1 MSFVNQ
7 NHAPA
12 AADGWLHC
20 CQCRVPRE
28 SRHVNPPLL
37 ATQPLCRV
45 ALQCVSHSVKF
56 TRYYTNITDK
66 ERKIAVFHVITG
78 LIALYVIWRLVWRL
92 RVGVP
97 VKRTLAVLVLLAS
110 QHHLIT
116 RTFFGTMASPEVP
129 AFVLMFLGWAFGAL
143 LIAAFLLLAIDL
155 LGVVGRFLSRPAGNV
170 LLNNMALRGGIAV
183 VALGLAA
190 IGVWEAVR
198 VPEVRTVEVEL
209 KQLPPELDGFRLVQ
223 LTDLHASR
231 LLQRPWMATVVAKTN
246 ALKPDLTVITGDLA
260 DGTVSARYEDMEP
273 LRNLSAPHGVFAIV
287 GNHEYYVEYTQWVQ
301 RLSALGLRLLLN
313 EHVSIGRDNATFVLA
328 GITDRTAADFQ
339 QPLPDTGAALNG
351 ISPDSAVVLLSH
363 RPTGAKENARAGADL
378 QLSGHTHGGQILG
391 MHWVTQLANEGY
403 VSGSYDVDGMH
414 LYVSNG
420 AGLWNGFPIRLGKR
434 AEITQFI
441 LRSSSL

>member
-1 MSFVNQ
+1 ME
-7 NHAPA
+7 
-12 AADGWLHC
+12 L
-20 CQCRVPRE
+20 
-28 SRHVNPPLL
+28 RHVNLHLL
-37 ATQPLCRV
+37 ATQHLYRV
-45 ALQCVSHSVKF
+45 DLQCVSHSVKF
-56 TRYYTNITDK
+56 TRQYTDITDK
-66 ERKIAVFHVITG
+66 ERKTAVFHVITG

-97 VKRTLAVLVLLAS
+97 VKRILAVLVLLAS

-129 AFVLMFLGWAFGAL
+129 AFVLMLLGWAFGAL
-143 LIAAFLLLAIDL
+143 LISAFLLLAIDL
-155 LGVVGRFLSRPAGNV
+155 LGIVGRLLSRSVGQT
-170 LLNNMALRGGIAV
+170 LLNNMVLRGGMAV
-183 VALGLAA
+183 VAMGLAA

-209 KQLPPELDGFRLVQ
+209 KQLPPALDGFRLVQ

-231 LLQRPWMATVVAKTN
+231 LLQRPWMEAVVAKTN

-260 DGTVSARYEDMEP
+260 DGTVSARHDDMEP
-273 LRNLSAPHGVFAIV
+273 LRNLTAPHGVFAIV

-301 RLSALGLRLLLN
+301 RLNALGLRMLLN
-313 EHVSIGRDNATFVLA
+313 ENVPIGRDNAAFVLA

-339 QPLPDTGAALNG
+339 QLLPDTAAALSG
-351 ISPDSAVVLLSH
+351 IAPDTAVVLLSH

-378 QLSGHTHGGQILG
+378 QLSGHTHGGQVLG

-441 LRSSSL
+441 LRSPSL

>member
-1 MSFVNQ
+1 ME
-7 NHAPA
+7 
-12 AADGWLHC
+12 W
-20 CQCRVPRE
+20 
-28 SRHVNPPLL
+28 RHVNLHLL
-37 ATQPLCRV
+37 ATQHLYRV
-45 ALQCVSHSVKF
+45 DLQCVRHSVKF
-56 TRYYTNITDK
+56 TRQYTDITDK
-66 ERKIAVFHVITG
+66 ERKLAVFHVITG

-97 VKRTLAVLVLLAS
+97 VKRILALLLLLVS

-143 LIAAFLLLAIDL
+143 LISAFLLLAIDL
-155 LGVVGRFLSRPAGNV
+155 IGVVGRLLSRSAGQV
-170 LLNNMALRGGIAV
+170 LLNNMVLRGGIFV
-183 VALGLAA
+183 VAMGLTA

-209 KQLPPELDGFRLVQ
+209 KQLPPALDGFRLVQ

-231 LLQRPWMATVVAKTN
+231 LLQRPWMEAVVAKTN

-260 DGTVSARYEDMEP
+260 DGTVSARHDDMEP
-273 LRNLSAPHGVFAIV
+273 LRNLTAPHGVFAIV

-301 RLSALGLRLLLN
+301 RLNTLGLRMLLN
-313 EHVSIGRDNATFVLA
+313 ENVSIERDNAAFVLA

-339 QPLPDTGAALNG
+339 QLLPDTAAALSG
-351 ISPDSAVVLLSH
+351 IAPDTAVVLLSH
-363 RPTGAKENARAGADL
+363 RPTGAKENARAGVDL
-378 QLSGHTHGGQILG
+378 QLSGHTHGGQVLG

-403 VSGSYDVDGMH
+403 VSGGYDVDGMH

-441 LRSSSL
+441 LRSPSR

>member
-1 MSFVNQ
+1 M
-7 NHAPA
+7 
-12 AADGWLHC
+12 
-20 CQCRVPRE
+20 E
-28 SRHVNPPLL
+28 SRHVNPPLP

-45 ALQCVSHSVKF
+45 ALQCVRHSVKF
-56 TRYYTNITDK
+56 TRYYTDITDK
-66 ERKIAVFHVITG
+66 ERKTSVFHIITG

-92 RVGVP
+92 RVSMS
-97 VKRTLAVLVLLAS
+97 VKCILAVLVLLAS

-129 AFVLMFLGWAFGAL
+129 AFVLMLLGWAFGAL

-155 LGVVGRFLSRPAGNV
+155 LGVASRFLFRPAGNV
-170 LLNNMALRGGIAV
+170 LLNNMAQRGGIAV
-183 VALGLAA
+183 VAMGLAA

-198 VPEVRTVEVEL
+198 VPEVRTVEVKL

-231 LLQRPWMATVVAKTN
+231 LLQRPWIATVVAQTN

-260 DGTVSARYEDMEP
+260 DGTVSARHEDMEP
-273 LRNLSAPHGVFAIV
+273 LRNLTAPHGVFAIV

-301 RLSALGLRLLLN
+301 RLNALGLRLLLN

-351 ISPDSAVVLLSH
+351 VSPDSAVVLLSH
-363 RPTGAKENARAGADL
+363 RPTGAKENSRAGADL
-378 QLSGHTHGGQILG
+378 QLSGHTHGGQVLG

>member
-1 MSFVNQ
+1 M
-7 NHAPA
+7 
-12 AADGWLHC
+12 
-20 CQCRVPRE
+20 
-28 SRHVNPPLL
+28 
-37 ATQPLCRV
+37 
-45 ALQCVSHSVKF
+45 
-56 TRYYTNITDK
+56 
-66 ERKIAVFHVITG
+66 FHVITG

-97 VKRTLAVLVLLAS
+97 VKRILALLLLLVS

-143 LIAAFLLLAIDL
+143 LISAFLLVAIDL
-155 LGVVGRFLSRPAGNV
+155 IGVVGRLLSRSAGQV
-170 LLNNMALRGGIAV
+170 LLNNMALRGGVFV
-183 VALGLAA
+183 VAMGLAA

-209 KQLPPELDGFRLVQ
+209 KQLPPALDGFRLVQ

-231 LLQRPWMATVVAKTN
+231 LLQRPWMEAVVAKTN

-260 DGTVSARYEDMEP
+260 DGTVSARHDDMEP
-273 LRNLSAPHGVFAIV
+273 LRNLTAPHGVFAIV

-301 RLSALGLRLLLN
+301 RLNTLGLRMLLN
-313 EHVSIGRDNATFVLA
+313 ENVSIERDNAAFVLA

-339 QPLPDTGAALNG
+339 QLLPDTAAALSG
-351 ISPDSAVVLLSH
+351 IAPDTAVVLLSH
-363 RPTGAKENARAGADL
+363 RPTGAKENARAGVDL
-378 QLSGHTHGGQILG
+378 QLSGHTHGGQVLG

-403 VSGSYDVDGMH
+403 VSGGYDVDGMH

-441 LRSSSL
+441 LRSPSR

>member
-1 MSFVNQ
+1 M
-7 NHAPA
+7 
-12 AADGWLHC
+12 
-20 CQCRVPRE
+20 
-28 SRHVNPPLL
+28 
-37 ATQPLCRV
+37 
-45 ALQCVSHSVKF
+45 
-56 TRYYTNITDK
+56 
-66 ERKIAVFHVITG
+66 FHVITG

-97 VKRTLAVLVLLAS
+97 VKRILALLLLLVS

-143 LIAAFLLLAIDL
+143 LISAFLLLAIDL
-155 LGVVGRFLSRPAGNV
+155 IGVVGRLLSRSAGQV
-170 LLNNMALRGGIAV
+170 LLNNMALRGGIFV
-183 VALGLAA
+183 VAMGLAA

-209 KQLPPELDGFRLVQ
+209 KQLPPALDGFRLVQ

-231 LLQRPWMATVVAKTN
+231 LLQRPWMEAVVAKTN

-260 DGTVSARYEDMEP
+260 DGTVSARHDDMEP
-273 LRNLSAPHGVFAIV
+273 LRNLTAPHGVFAIV

-301 RLSALGLRLLLN
+301 RLNTLGLRMLLN
-313 EHVSIGRDNATFVLA
+313 ENVSIERDNAAFVLA

-339 QPLPDTGAALNG
+339 QLLPDTAAALSG
-351 ISPDSAVVLLSH
+351 IATDTAVVLLSH
-363 RPTGAKENARAGADL
+363 RPTGAKENARAGVDL
-378 QLSGHTHGGQILG
+378 QLSGHTHGGQVLG

-403 VSGSYDVDGMH
+403 VSGGYDVDGMH

-441 LRSSSL
+441 LRSPSR

>member
-1 MSFVNQ
+1 M
-7 NHAPA
+7 
-12 AADGWLHC
+12 
-20 CQCRVPRE
+20 E
-28 SRHVNPPLL
+28 SRHVNPPLPV
-37 ATQPLCRV
+37 TQPLCRV
-45 ALQCVSHSVKF
+45 ALQCVRHSVKF
-56 TRYYTNITDK
+56 TRYYTDITDK
-66 ERKIAVFHVITG
+66 ERKTSVFHIITG

-92 RVGVP
+92 RVSIS
-97 VKRTLAVLVLLAS
+97 VKRILAVLVLLAS

-129 AFVLMFLGWAFGAL
+129 AFVLMLLGWAFGAL

-155 LGVVGRFLSRPAGNV
+155 LGVASRFLFRPAGNV
-170 LLNNMALRGGIAV
+170 LLKNMALRGGIAV
-183 VALGLAA
+183 VAMGLAA

-198 VPEVRTVEVEL
+198 VPEVRTVEVKL

-231 LLQRPWMATVVAKTN
+231 LLQRPWIATVVAQTN

-260 DGTVSARYEDMEP
+260 DGTVSARHEDMEP
-273 LRNLSAPHGVFAIV
+273 LRNLTAPHGVFAIV

-301 RLSALGLRLLLN
+301 RLNALGLRLLLN

-351 ISPDSAVVLLSH
+351 VSPNSAVVLLSH

-378 QLSGHTHGGQILG
+378 QLSGHTHGGQVLG

>member
-1 MSFVNQ
+1 MAGFTVFSAVY
-7 NHAPA
+7 
-12 AADGWLHC
+12 
-20 CQCRVPRE
+20 RRE

-37 ATQPLCRV
+37 ATQPLYRV

-56 TRYYTNITDK
+56 TRYYTHITDK
-66 ERKIAVFHVITG
+66 ERKIAVFHAITG

-92 RVGVP
+92 HVGVP
-97 VKRTLAVLVLLAS
+97 VKRMLAVLVLLAS

-129 AFVLMFLGWAFGAL
+129 AFVLMLLGWAFGAL

-155 LGVVGRFLSRPAGNV
+155 LGVVGRFLSRSAGNV

-183 VALGLAA
+183 VAMGLAA

-198 VPEVRTVEVEL
+198 VPEVRTVEVKL

-231 LLQRPWMATVVAKTN
+231 LLQRPWIATVVAQTN

-260 DGTVSARYEDMEP
+260 DGTVSARHEDMEP
-273 LRNLSAPHGVFAIV
+273 LRNLTAPHGVFAIV

-301 RLSALGLRLLLN
+301 RLNALGLRLLLN

-363 RPTGAKENARAGADL
+363 RPTGAKENARAGANL
-378 QLSGHTHGGQILG
+378 QLSGHTHGGQVLG

>member
-1 MSFVNQ
+1 ME
-7 NHAPA
+7 
-12 AADGWLHC
+12 W
-20 CQCRVPRE
+20 
-28 SRHVNPPLL
+28 RHVNLHLL
-37 ATQPLCRV
+37 AKQHLYRV
-45 ALQCVSHSVKF
+45 DLQCVRHSVKF
-56 TRYYTNITDK
+56 TRQYTDITDK
-66 ERKIAVFHVITG
+66 ERKLAVFHVITG

-97 VKRTLAVLVLLAS
+97 VKRILALLLLLVS

-143 LIAAFLLLAIDL
+143 LISAFLLLAIDL
-155 LGVVGRFLSRPAGNV
+155 IGVVGRLLSRSAGQV
-170 LLNNMALRGGIAV
+170 LLNNMALRGGIFV
-183 VALGLAA
+183 VAMGLAA

-209 KQLPPELDGFRLVQ
+209 KQLPPALDGFRLVQ

-231 LLQRPWMATVVAKTN
+231 LLQRPWMEAVVAKTN

-260 DGTVSARYEDMEP
+260 DGTVSARHDDMEP
-273 LRNLSAPHGVFAIV
+273 LRNLTAPHGVFAIV

-301 RLSALGLRLLLN
+301 RLNTLGLRMLLN
-313 EHVSIGRDNATFVLA
+313 ENVSIERDNAAFVLA

-339 QPLPDTGAALNG
+339 QLLPDTAAALSG
-351 ISPDSAVVLLSH
+351 IAPDTAVVLLSH
-363 RPTGAKENARAGADL
+363 RPTGAKENARAGVDL
-378 QLSGHTHGGQILG
+378 QLSGHTHGGQVLG

-403 VSGSYDVDGMH
+403 VSGGYDVDGMH

-441 LRSSSL
+441 FRSQSR

>member
-1 MSFVNQ
+1 M
-7 NHAPA
+7 
-12 AADGWLHC
+12 
-20 CQCRVPRE
+20 E
-28 SRHVNPPLL
+28 SRHVNLPLP

-45 ALQCVSHSVKF
+45 ALQCVRHSVKF
-56 TRYYTNITDK
+56 TRYYTDITDK
-66 ERKIAVFHVITG
+66 ERKTSVFHIITG
-78 LIALYVIWRLVWRL
+78 LIALYVIWRLIWRL
-92 RVGVP
+92 RVSMP
-97 VKRTLAVLVLLAS
+97 VKRILAVLALLAS

-129 AFVLMFLGWAFGAL
+129 AFVLMLLGWAFGAL

-155 LGVVGRFLSRPAGNV
+155 LGVASRFLFRPAGNV

-183 VALGLAA
+183 VAMGLAA
-190 IGVWEAVR
+190 IGMWEAVR
-198 VPEVRTVEVEL
+198 VPEVRTVEVKL

-231 LLQRPWMATVVAKTN
+231 LLQRPWIATVVAQTN

-260 DGTVSARYEDMEP
+260 DGTVSARHEDMEP
-273 LRNLSAPHGVFAIV
+273 LRNLTAPHGVFAIV

-301 RLSALGLRLLLN
+301 RLNALGLRLLLN

-351 ISPDSAVVLLSH
+351 VSPNSAVVLLSH

-378 QLSGHTHGGQILG
+378 QLSGHTHGGQVLG